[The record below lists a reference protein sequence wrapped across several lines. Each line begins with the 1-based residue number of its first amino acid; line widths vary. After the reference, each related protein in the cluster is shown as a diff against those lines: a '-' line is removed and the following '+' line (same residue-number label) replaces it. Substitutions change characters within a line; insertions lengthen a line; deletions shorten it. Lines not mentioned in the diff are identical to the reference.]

1 MGKLSI
7 DMLMRLDRE
16 KLIEVPV
23 KDVKADR
30 LSQLMG
36 QEVTVEIKALSGDTY
51 MDLLATAT
59 NKKGKVDMSRA
70 YRAQALIVVEAVQNP
85 SLKDKE
91 LQEHFGAASPIDLAK
106 ILFPGGELTSV
117 FHEVA
122 DLSGFK
128 DDEDDENED
137 IDEIKN

>member
-1 MGKLSI
+1 MGNLSI

-36 QEVTVEIKALSGDTY
+36 QDVTVEIKALSGDTY

-91 LQEHFGAASPIDLAK
+91 LQEHFGALLRS
-106 ILFPGGELTSV
+106 ILPRSYSREESSRVYSMKWQICPVLKMMRTMRMRTSMR
-117 FHEVA
+117 
-122 DLSGFK
+122 
-128 DDEDDENED
+128 
-137 IDEIKN
+137 